1 MSLKN
6 YNSFP
11 EIAEVIVM
19 KGEADEVK
27 LIRKR

>member
-11 EIAEVIVM
+11 EIAEVMVLT
-19 KGEADEVK
+19 KGEVK